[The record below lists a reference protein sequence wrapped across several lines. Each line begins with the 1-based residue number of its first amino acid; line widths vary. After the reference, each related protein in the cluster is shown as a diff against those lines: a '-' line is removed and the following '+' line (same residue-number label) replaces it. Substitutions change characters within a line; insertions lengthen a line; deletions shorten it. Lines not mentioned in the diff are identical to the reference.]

1 MRDVTILMDTTQ
13 GRPAR
18 LLTDLA
24 AAGVR
29 IDAGC
34 LFPRVEGRVAHITV
48 EDDQVEVVRSVAA
61 DLGATVA
68 DHRECVVVPS
78 DYPGGVPEIAAKVA
92 SVGVTVQVAYFGR
105 EGQIILATTELDKT
119 RQVLGL

>member
-1 MRDVTILMDTTQ
+1 MRDITILMDTTQ

-34 LFPRVEGRVAHITV
+34 LFPRVEGRVAHMTV
-48 EDDQVEVVRSVAA
+48 EDDQVDVVRSVAA
-61 DLGATVA
+61 ELGATVA
-68 DHRECVVVPS
+68 DHRECVIVPP
-78 DYPGGVPEIAAKVA
+78 DYPGGVAEIADRVA
-92 SVGVTVQVAYFGR
+92 AAGVTVQVAYFGR
-105 EGQIILATTELDKT
+105 RGQIVLATTELDKT
-119 RQVLGL
+119 RRALDL